1 MVAVLAKINE
11 LESKLRFGSTLKTVF
26 GTATSFLIALA
37 WRDAIKELF
46 DKIID
51 RTDLDKSKVWSRYP
65 HTMYALFVTLLG
77 VILLYVLGEN
87 NFLKKK

>member
-1 MVAVLAKINE
+1 MTVLNE
-11 LESKLRFGSTLKTVF
+11 LESKLQFGSTLKTVF

-51 RTDLDKSKVWSRYP
+51 TTDLDKSKVWTLYP
-65 HTMYALFVTLLG
+65 HTMYALFVTLIGLI
-77 VILLYVLGEN
+77 VLYVLGEKY
-87 NFLKKK
+87 LKK